1 MLNYYQSL
9 LGYLA
14 DNIHKKESQAFLSW
28 ANILPDAIQRGLC
41 EQRYGDLK
49 RWRSALE
56 KLPDTQPSHVELR
69 NKVAIG
75 VATDCD
81 DGTWEFIDLQLRQL
95 IPWRKGPMS
104 IHGIDIN
111 TEWRSDWKWDRVIPH
126 LAPLKGKTI
135 LDVGCG
141 NGYHCLRSYGAG
153 AERVI
158 GIDPSPRFVVQFYMM
173 KHFLGDVPVDVLP
186 LGIESLPAE
195 MQTFDTTFSMGVLY
209 HRRSPMDHLR
219 ELKATLRSG
228 GQLVLETLL
237 IDGGIGDTL
246 VPEGRYAMMNNVWFL
261 PSAETLISW
270 LKKCGFVNP
279 RLVDIAKTTTDE
291 QRATEWMTFHS
302 LADFLDTNDISK
314 TIEGHPAPL
323 RGVFVADVH

>member
-14 DNIHKKESQAFLSW
+14 DNIHEDQRKTFLSW
-28 ANILPDAIQRGLC
+28 AKILPDAIQHGLC
-41 EQRYGDLK
+41 EKRYGDLK
-49 RWRSALE
+49 IWLDALDN
-56 KLPDTQPSHVELR
+56 LPFTQPSHIELLD
-69 NKVAIG
+69 KVAIG
-75 VATDCD
+75 AAHDCD
-81 DGTWEFIDLQLRQL
+81 DDTWATIDTQLKQL

-104 IHGIDIN
+104 IHGVDIN

-126 LAPLKGKTI
+126 LAPLEGKI
-135 LDVGCG
+135 VLDVGCG

-153 AERVI
+153 AKRVI

-186 LGIESLPAE
+186 LGIESLPTE
-195 MQTFDTTFSMGVLY
+195 MQAFDTTFSMGVLY

-219 ELKATLRSG
+219 ELKATLRPG

-237 IDGGIGDTL
+237 IDGDVGDTL

-261 PSAETLISW
+261 PSADTLISW
-270 LKKCGFVNP
+270 LRKCGFVNP
-279 RLVDIAKTTTDE
+279 RLVDIAKTTTEE
-291 QRATEWMTFHS
+291 QRATEWMNFHS
-302 LADFLDTNDISK
+302 LADFLDPNDDSK

-323 RGVFVADVH
+323 RGVFVADVN